1 MRLKNDIQNTI
12 EQASDFLLLN
22 GVDHESALRY
32 TLFLEEAMLVYQ
44 GQAGFDS
51 FSFECTKHKKT
62 VLLKLTVPGRPLDPF
77 EDNLIISKALEGLEN
92 PPVYTYHAGKNIIS
106 YKPILLIP
114 SLKSLVFLWH
124 HVRGAR
130 GSFIVSM
137 ILNALEI
144 ATSIFIPIVSAMVIS
159 SLTNSLL
166 ERLLY
171 MGIALLALRLVRNGL
186 IFVYQNLYARV
197 YKEMIDSLSTVLT
210 EKMLDIRI
218 ESIRHFGS
226 GIFIQR
232 LTDDIT
238 GLSERFDSF
247 LDCISELIKSIG
259 ILIGIATVS
268 FPLFLFQLTSMLV
281 LLFIELRRTSVLA
294 QNERKNRMANEA
306 YTDIIN
312 EIVRGNRE
320 IKLYRGKEAFL
331 QTVCERSTTVT
342 ALAMRKRRQNNFFHF
357 TRWNLRDI
365 SSLIYLLI
373 EIYFIRAGRLDITM
387 AVVLFNYCETLLP
400 TINTFAYVAE
410 LAKLV
415 LLSCERLYHLMLSR
429 DFPRESF
436 GDIHPDSLDGEI
448 RFHNVSF
455 AYPID
460 PSGRRGRTVLKNMDF
475 TIRPGEYVAI
485 TGRSGAGKSTIFNLI
500 TKLYDTQLGEVSLG
514 GINIKRLD
522 EESIRKNVSIVT
534 QNPYLLHMSIRDNLR
549 LAKKDATDEEM
560 IDACKKACIHDDI
573 LRMSD
578 QYDTILAEEGS
589 NLSGGQRQRLM
600 IAMCIL
606 KDAPILLMDEATSA
620 LDNIT
625 QTAIQQNITSLSGTR
640 TILVIAH
647 RMSTIV
653 NCDRILFMDD
663 GQIVASGTHEELLKS
678 CEGYRLLYE
687 NDGKPKNDLVDE
699 TE

>member
-1 MRLKNDIQNTI
+1 MRLESDIQSTI

-32 TLFLEEAMLVYQ
+32 TLFLEEALLVYQ

-77 EDNLIISKALEGLEN
+77 EDNLIISKALERLEN
-92 PPVYTYHAGKNIIS
+92 PPAYTYHAGKNIIS

-114 SLKSLVFLWH
+114 SLKSVAFLWRH
-124 HVRGAR
+124 IRGAR
-130 GSFIVSM
+130 GSFIVSI

-144 ATSIFIPIVSAMVIS
+144 AASIFIPIVSAMVIS
-159 SLTNSLL
+159 SLTSLLL

-171 MGIALLALRLVRNGL
+171 MGIALLVLRLVRNA
-186 IFVYQNLYARV
+186 FVFTYQNLYSRV
-197 YKEMIDSLSTVLT
+197 YEQMVDSLSAVLT

-232 LTDDIT
+232 LTDDMT
-238 GLSERFDSF
+238 GLTQRFDSF
-247 LDCISELIKSIG
+247 LDLCSDLIKSVG
-259 ILIGIATVS
+259 ILLGIALVS
-268 FPLFLFQLTSMLV
+268 PPLFCFQLVAMTV
-281 LLFIELRRTSVLA
+281 LLCIELRRTSVLA

-320 IKLYRGKEAFL
+320 IKLYRGKEVFL
-331 QTVCERSTTVT
+331 QTVRERSTTVT
-342 ALAMRKRRQNNFFHF
+342 SLAMRKRRQNNSFNF
-357 TRWNLRDI
+357 TRWNLRDAFC
-365 SSLIYLLI
+365 LVFLLI
-373 EIYFIRAGRLDITM
+373 EIYFIRAGRLEVTM

-400 TINTFAYVAE
+400 TINTFAFVAE
-410 LAKLV
+410 LTKML

-429 DFPRESF
+429 DFPCESF
-436 GDIHPDSLDGEI
+436 GDVHPDSLDGEI
-448 RFHNVSF
+448 RFRNVSF

-549 LAKKDATDEEM
+549 LVKKDATDEEM

-578 QYDTILAEEGS
+578 QYDTILTEEGS

-625 QTAIQQNITSLSGTR
+625 QTAIQQNITSLSGTH
-640 TILVIAH
+640 TIIVIAH

-663 GQIVASGTHEELLKS
+663 GQIIASGTHEELLKS

-687 NDGKPKNDLVDE
+687 SDGKPKNDLVDE